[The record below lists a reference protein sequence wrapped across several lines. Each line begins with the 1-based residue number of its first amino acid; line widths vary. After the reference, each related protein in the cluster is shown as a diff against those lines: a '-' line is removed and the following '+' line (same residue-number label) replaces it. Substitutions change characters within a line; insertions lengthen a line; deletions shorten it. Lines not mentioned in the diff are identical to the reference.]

1 MMNSRRLK
9 RQFMAGSTIYTDS
22 FVKKVRKP
30 YTITK
35 SRENWTDE
43 EHDKFLEAL
52 HLFGRDWKK
61 IEDYVGS
68 KSVIQIRS
76 HAQKYF
82 LKIQKNGAIVHVPP
96 PRPKRRAAYP
106 YPQKPIKNASLVH
119 SSTSSCVAP
128 GIIQWDDLSVLSIVS
143 TASDGSMSS
152 QDDFIY
158 LPPLEVPAAIVSESA
173 VSLSDRSFGG
183 GSSSIISDMPQQGMP
198 DFAEVY
204 KFIGSVFDLDTKGHL
219 QKLKKMDQ
227 VNLET
232 KDGCVLITVAV
243 MHNMVANEISS
254 A

>member
-1 MMNSRRLK
+1 MKIMNSRSLK
-9 RQFMAGSTIYTDS
+9 RQFMARSTTNYTDIFS
-22 FVKKVRKP
+22 KKVRKP

-52 HLFGRDWKK
+52 HLFGRDWKR

-96 PRPKRRAAYP
+96 PRPKRRAAHP

-119 SSTSSCVAP
+119 PSTLNCVAP
-128 GIIQWDDLSVLSIVS
+128 RIIQWDDSAMLMN
-143 TASDGSMSS
+143 TASNESMSS

-158 LPPLEVPAAIVSESA
+158 HPSLEADIALETS
-173 VSLSDRSFGG
+173 VSLSDRSFSG
-183 GSSSIISDMPQQGMP
+183 GSSSILSDMPQQGMP

-204 KFIGSVFDLDTKGHL
+204 NFIGSIFDLDKKGHL

-227 VNLET
+227 INLET
-232 KDGCVLITVAV
+232 VSFLQLIYKFQLNSQRIT
-243 MHNMVANEISS
+243 
-254 A
+254 